1 MTSSCYSFSF
11 EAKFWWIP
19 LIMSKIDATDR
30 QIITLLQQDGRL
42 TIQDLSQKINLSPTP
57 CLRRVRQLEKAGV
70 LTGYTAIVNE
80 EAYGLPITA
89 LVRIRLEHHS
99 ETSVRAFERSVG
111 IIDEIMDCYVM
122 AGDADY
128 LLRVLVSSFRDYERF
143 VRDKLQKIGGI
154 AAIETSFAYGVVK
167 RSKVFPRL

>member
-1 MTSSCYSFSF
+1 
-11 EAKFWWIP
+11 
-19 LIMSKIDATDR
+19 MSKLDATDR

-42 TIQDLSQKINLSPTP
+42 TIQDLSEKINLSPTP
-57 CLRRVRQLEKAGV
+57 CLRRVRQLEKAGI

-99 ETSVRAFERSVG
+99 EASVRTFEQSVG
-111 IIDEIMDCYVM
+111 NIDDIMDCYVM

-154 AAIETSFAYGVVK
+154 ASIETSFAYGMVK

>member
-1 MTSSCYSFSF
+1 MD
-11 EAKFWWIP
+11 
-19 LIMSKIDATDR
+19 KIDSTDR
-30 QIITLLQQDGRL
+30 QIIALLQQEGRL
-42 TIQDLSQKINLSPTP
+42 TIQELSQKINLSPTP
-57 CLRRVRQLEKAGV
+57 CLRRVRLLEKAGV
-70 LTGYTAIVNE
+70 ISGYTAVVNE

-99 ETSVRAFERSVG
+99 ESSVRAFEQSVG
-111 IIDEIMDCYVM
+111 FIDEIMDCYVM

-128 LLRVLVSSFRDYERF
+128 LLRVLVGSFRDYERF

>member
-1 MTSSCYSFSF
+1 MDS
-11 EAKFWWIP
+11 
-19 LIMSKIDATDR
+19 TDR
-30 QIITLLQQDGRL
+30 QIIALLQQEGRL
-42 TIQDLSQKINLSPTP
+42 TIQELSQKINLSPTP
-57 CLRRVRQLEKAGV
+57 CLRRVRLLEKAGV
-70 LTGYTAIVNE
+70 ISGYTAVVNE

-99 ETSVRAFERSVG
+99 ESSVRTFEQSVG
-111 IIDEIMDCYVM
+111 FIDEIMDCYVM

>member
-1 MTSSCYSFSF
+1 MD
-11 EAKFWWIP
+11 
-19 LIMSKIDATDR
+19 KIDSTDR
-30 QIITLLQQDGRL
+30 QIIALLQQEGRL
-42 TIQDLSQKINLSPTP
+42 TIQELSQKINLSPTP
-57 CLRRVRQLEKAGV
+57 CLRRVRLLEKAGV
-70 LTGYTAIVNE
+70 ISGYTAVVNE

-99 ETSVRAFERSVG
+99 ESSVRTFEQSVG
-111 IIDEIMDCYVM
+111 FIDEIMDCYVM

>member
-1 MTSSCYSFSF
+1 MD
-11 EAKFWWIP
+11 
-19 LIMSKIDATDR
+19 KIDSTDR
-30 QIITLLQQDGRL
+30 QIIALLQQEGRL
-42 TIQDLSQKINLSPTP
+42 TIQELSQKINLSPTP
-57 CLRRVRQLEKAGV
+57 CLRRVRLLEKAGV
-70 LTGYTAIVNE
+70 ISGYTAVVNE

-99 ETSVRAFERSVG
+99 ESSVRTFEQSVG
-111 IIDEIMDCYVM
+111 FIDEIMDCYVM

-128 LLRVLVSSFRDYERF
+128 LLRVLVGSFRDYERF

-167 RSKVFPRL
+167 RAKVFPRL

>member
-1 MTSSCYSFSF
+1 MSGGYHTWS
-11 EAKFWWIP
+11 KFNAHRWSN
-19 LIMSKIDATDR
+19 LNARR
-30 QIITLLQQDGRL
+30 Q
-42 TIQDLSQKINLSPTP
+42 
-57 CLRRVRQLEKAGV
+57 QLEKVGV

-89 LVRIRLEHHS
+89 LVRIRLERHS
-99 ETSVRAFERSVG
+99 EASVRAFEQSVG

-122 AGDADY
+122 AGDTDY
-128 LLRVLVSSFRDYERF
+128 LLRVLVSSFHDYERF

>member
-1 MTSSCYSFSF
+1 MN
-11 EAKFWWIP
+11 K
-19 LIMSKIDATDR
+19 LDATDR
-30 QIITLLQQDGRL
+30 QIVMLLQQDGRL
-42 TIQDLSQKINLSPTP
+42 TIQNLSEKINLSPTP
-57 CLRRVRQLEKAGV
+57 CLRRVRQLEKAGI

-89 LVRIRLEHHS
+89 LVRIRLERHS
-99 ETSVRAFERSVG
+99 EASVQAFEQSVG
-111 IIDEIMDCYVM
+111 VIDDIMDCYVM

-128 LLRVLVSSFRDYERF
+128 LLRVLVSSLRDYERF

-154 AAIETSFAYGVVK
+154 ASIETSFAYGMVK

>member
-1 MTSSCYSFSF
+1 MDS
-11 EAKFWWIP
+11 
-19 LIMSKIDATDR
+19 TDR
-30 QIITLLQQDGRL
+30 QIIALLQQEGRL
-42 TIQDLSQKINLSPTP
+42 TIQELSQKINLSPTP
-57 CLRRVRQLEKAGV
+57 CLRRVRLLEKAGV
-70 LTGYTAIVNE
+70 ISGYTAVVNE

-99 ETSVRAFERSVG
+99 ESSVRAFEQSVG
-111 IIDEIMDCYVM
+111 FIDEIMDCYVM

-128 LLRVLVSSFRDYERF
+128 LLRVLVGSFRDYERF